1 MMIKLLFKEVLLSV
15 KVIVDTDF
23 LNHILKAKNGI
34 NTIKTIID
42 FFDFELVMHTWVY
55 DREVKGI
62 NSDVQKFVDNNVE
75 IVQYQDFLT
84 DEEDW
89 LLYDFEF
96 KALFVE
102 MNHREVSLGK
112 QTFDTYNKSGENL
125 GEIHSV
131 ILSRFTGI
139 PLLLSDDY
147 NAKEIAAKRLNS
159 QGFSLN
165 VKKSFELLCEIISED
180 ENKICLDDAVSVIRN
195 YKNEYQKDFIREIKS
210 IYKEKHSEN

>member
-1 MMIKLLFKEVLLSV
+1 M
-15 KVIVDTDF
+15 KVIIDTDF

-34 NTIKTIID
+34 NTMKTIVD
-42 FFDFELVMHTWVY
+42 FFGFELVMHTWVY

-62 NSDVQKFVDNNVE
+62 SSDIQKFVDNNVA
-75 IVQYQDFLT
+75 IVQYKDFLI
-84 DEEDW
+84 DEDDW

-96 KALFVE
+96 NALFEE
-102 MNHREVSLGK
+102 MNHRKASLGK
-112 QTFDTYNKSGENL
+112 QSFDTYNKSGENL

-139 PLLLSDDY
+139 PILLSDDY

-159 QGFSLN
+159 QGFFLN

-180 ENKICLDDAVSVIRN
+180 ENKICLDDAISVVRN
-195 YKNEYQKDFIREIKS
+195 YKKEYQKDCIREIKS
-210 IYKEKHSEN
+210 IYKEKESEN